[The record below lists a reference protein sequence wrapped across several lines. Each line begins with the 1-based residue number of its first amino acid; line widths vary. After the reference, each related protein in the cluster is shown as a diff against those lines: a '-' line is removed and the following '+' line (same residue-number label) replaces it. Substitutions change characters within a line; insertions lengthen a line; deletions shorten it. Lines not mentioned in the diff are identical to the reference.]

1 MREIVLINIT
11 GEDRPGLTAA
21 ITGVL
26 AQGGVNILDI
36 GQAVIHDTLS
46 FGILI
51 EIPDNGR
58 SQSVLKD
65 LLFTAYELDQ
75 QVRFT
80 PVSEDD
86 YRQWVG
92 GQGKARHIVT
102 LLTRKVSAEQLQRV
116 SAITAKYG
124 LNIDHIDRLSGR
136 MPLDMP
142 AEQGK
147 GCIEF
152 SVRGEPADPAALRA
166 EFLSVAQELNVDIAF
181 QRDSVFRRNRRLAVF
196 DMDSTLIE
204 AEVIDELAKAA
215 GVGEQVAE
223 ITERAMR
230 GELDF
235 RASFKERLGLLQ
247 GLSEDVLEEIGA
259 SLRLTEGAE
268 VLFAELKRLGYKT
281 AILSGGFTYFA
292 KQLQAKLGI
301 DYVFANELQ
310 IDNGKVTGVAVEPI
324 VDAQRKADLLRELAQ
339 KEGLQLEQ
347 TIAVGDG
354 ANDLPQYLIQLLLRA
369 RVGGSFSARFYLKS
383 GNYNPSGVAATI
395 NDQIWYEF
403 EGILTSCAT
412 QITPDSAVKIAAD
425 FITTGEI
432 KLQVELQPT
441 DFLLQEN
448 SDEILLDQ
456 GGGAKLLIESSDL

>member
-1 MREIVLINIT
+1 LREIVLINIT

-26 AQGGVNILDI
+26 ARGGVNILDI

-46 FGILI
+46 FGILV
-51 EIPDNGR
+51 EIPGTEQG
-58 SQSVLKD
+58 SSVLKD
-65 LLFTAYELDQ
+65 LLFTGYELNQ

-86 YRQWVG
+86 YRNWVAN
-92 GQGKARHIVT
+92 QGKPRHIVT
-102 LLTRKVSAEQLQRV
+102 LLTRKVTAEQLQRV
-116 SAITAKYG
+116 SSITAKYG

-136 MPLDMP
+136 VALDTP
-142 AEQGK
+142 VEQSK

-152 SVRGEPADPAALRA
+152 SVRGEPADPQALRA
-166 EFLSVAQELNVDIAF
+166 EFLSVAQELGVDIAF
-181 QRDSVFRRNRRLAVF
+181 QQDSLFRRNRRLAVF

-215 GVGEQVAE
+215 GVGEQVSE

-235 RASFKERLGLLQ
+235 RASFKERLALLKGL
-247 GLSEDVLEEIGA
+247 DVSVLDEIGA

-268 VLFAELKRLGYKT
+268 TLFAELKRLGYKT

-301 DYVFANELQ
+301 DYVFANELEVV
-310 IDNGKVTGVAVEPI
+310 DGKCTGVAIEPI
-324 VDAQRKADLLRELAQ
+324 VDAQRKADLLTELAR
-339 KEGLQLEQ
+339 KEGLQMEQ

-354 ANDLPQYLIQLLLRA
+354 ANDLPMLGIAGL
-369 RVGGSFSARFYLKS
+369 
-383 GNYNPSGVAATI
+383 GVAFRAKPLVRQSAKQAISTLGL
-395 NDQIWYEF
+395 DGVLYLLGMRDR
-403 EGILTSCAT
+403 EGNA
-412 QITPDSAVKIAAD
+412 
-425 FITTGEI
+425 
-432 KLQVELQPT
+432 
-441 DFLLQEN
+441 
-448 SDEILLDQ
+448 
-456 GGGAKLLIESSDL
+456 

>member
-11 GEDRPGLTAA
+11 GVDRPGLTAA

-46 FGILI
+46 FGILV
-51 EIPDNGR
+51 EIPDSEQGKA
-58 SQSVLKD
+58 VLKD
-65 LLFTAYELDQ
+65 ILFKGYELDQ

-80 PVSEDD
+80 PVSEAD
-86 YRQWVG
+86 YQQWVG
-92 GQGKARHIVT
+92 NQGKKRHIVT
-102 LLTRKVSAEQLQRV
+102 LLTRKVTAEQLQAV
-116 SAITAKYG
+116 SSITARYG

-136 MPLDMP
+136 MALDTP
-142 AEQGK
+142 ADQGK

-152 SVRGEPADPAALRA
+152 SVRGEAADPQALRA

-181 QRDSVFRRNRRLAVF
+181 QEDSLFRRNRRLAVF

-215 GVGEQVAE
+215 GVGDRVSE
-223 ITERAMR
+223 ITERAMA

-235 RASFKERLGLLQ
+235 RASFKERLALLKGL
-247 GLSEDVLEEIGA
+247 DVSVLDSIGA

-268 VLFAELKRLGYKT
+268 TLFAELKRLGYKT

-301 DYVFANELQ
+301 DYVFANELEV
-310 IDNGKVTGVAVEPI
+310 IDGKCTGVAIEPI
-324 VDAQRKADLLRELAQ
+324 VDAQRKADLLRELAH
-339 KEGLQLEQ
+339 KEGLRLEQ

-354 ANDLPQYLIQLLLRA
+354 ANDLPMLAIAGL
-369 RVGGSFSARFYLKS
+369 
-383 GNYNPSGVAATI
+383 GVAFRAKPLVK
-395 NDQIWYEF
+395 Q
-403 EGILTSCAT
+403 
-412 QITPDSAVKIAAD
+412 SAKQAISTLGLDGVLYLLGFRD
-425 FITTGEI
+425 RDG
-432 KLQVELQPT
+432 QV
-441 DFLLQEN
+441 
-448 SDEILLDQ
+448 
-456 GGGAKLLIESSDL
+456 

>member
-51 EIPDNGR
+51 EIPATGQA
-58 SQSVLKD
+58 SAVLKD
-65 LLFTAYELDQ
+65 ILFTGYELNQ

-80 PVSEDD
+80 PVSEED
-86 YRQWVG
+86 YRQWVD

-102 LLTRKVSAEQLQRV
+102 LLTRKVTAEQLQRV
-116 SAITAKYG
+116 SSITAKYG

-136 MPLDMP
+136 VSMDAPV
-142 AEQGK
+142 EQGK

-152 SVRGEPADPAALRA
+152 SVRGEPADPQALRA

-181 QRDSVFRRNRRLAVF
+181 QQDSLYRRNRRLAVF

-215 GVGEQVAE
+215 GVGEQVSE

-235 RASFKERLGLLQ
+235 RASFKERLALLKGL
-247 GLSEDVLEEIGA
+247 DVNVLDDIGA

-268 VLFAELKRLGYKT
+268 TLFAELKRLGYKT

-301 DYVFANELQ
+301 DYVFANELEVV
-310 IDNGKVTGVAVEPI
+310 DGKVTGVAIEPI
-324 VDAQRKADLLRELAQ
+324 VDAQRKADLLSELAAR
-339 KEGLQLEQ
+339 EGLQLEQ

-354 ANDLPQYLIQLLLRA
+354 ANDLPMLAIAGL
-369 RVGGSFSARFYLKS
+369 
-383 GNYNPSGVAATI
+383 GVAFRAKPLVK
-395 NDQIWYEF
+395 Q
-403 EGILTSCAT
+403 
-412 QITPDSAVKIAAD
+412 SAKQAISTLGLDGV
-425 FITTGEI
+425 
-432 KLQVELQPT
+432 LY
-441 DFLLQEN
+441 LLGFRDRHGR
-448 SDEILLDQ
+448 S
-456 GGGAKLLIESSDL
+456 

>member
-11 GEDRPGLTAA
+11 GVDRPGLTAA

-46 FGILI
+46 FGILV
-51 EIPDNGR
+51 EIPDSEQGK
-58 SQSVLKD
+58 SVLKD
-65 LLFTAYELDQ
+65 ILFKGYELDQ

-80 PVSEDD
+80 PVSEED
-86 YRQWVG
+86 YQQWVG
-92 GQGKARHIVT
+92 NQGKKRHIVT
-102 LLTRKVSAEQLQRV
+102 LLTRKVTAGQLQAV
-116 SAITAKYG
+116 SSITAKYG

-136 MPLDMP
+136 MPLDTP
-142 AEQGK
+142 ADKGK

-152 SVRGEPADPAALRA
+152 SVRGDAADPQALRA

-181 QRDSVFRRNRRLAVF
+181 QEDSLFRRNRRLAVF

-215 GVGEQVAE
+215 GVGEQVSA
-223 ITERAMR
+223 ITERAMS

-235 RASFKERLGLLQ
+235 RASFKERLALLKGL
-247 GLSEDVLEEIGA
+247 DVSVLDSIGA

-268 VLFAELKRLGYKT
+268 TLFAELKRLGYKT

-301 DYVFANELQ
+301 DYVFANELEVV
-310 IDNGKVTGVAVEPI
+310 DGKCTGVAIEPI
-324 VDAQRKADLLRELAQ
+324 VDAQRKADLLKELAH
-339 KEGLQLEQ
+339 KEGLRLEQ

-354 ANDLPQYLIQLLLRA
+354 ANDLPMLAIAGL
-369 RVGGSFSARFYLKS
+369 
-383 GNYNPSGVAATI
+383 GVAFRAKPLVK
-395 NDQIWYEF
+395 Q
-403 EGILTSCAT
+403 
-412 QITPDSAVKIAAD
+412 SAKQAISTLGLDGV
-425 FITTGEI
+425 
-432 KLQVELQPT
+432 LY
-441 DFLLQEN
+441 LLGFRDRDGQ
-448 SDEILLDQ
+448 L
-456 GGGAKLLIESSDL
+456 

>member
-11 GEDRPGLTAA
+11 GVDRPGLTAA

-46 FGILI
+46 FGILV
-51 EIPDNGR
+51 EIPDTVQG
-58 SQSVLKD
+58 SSVLKD
-65 LLFTAYELDQ
+65 ILFTAYKLDQ

-80 PVSEDD
+80 AVSEAD
-86 YRQWVG
+86 YQHWVE

-102 LLTRKVSAEQLQRV
+102 LLTRKVTAEQLQCV

-124 LNIDHIDRLSGR
+124 LNIDQIDRLSGR
-136 MPLDMP
+136 MPLDTP
-142 AEQGK
+142 ADKGK

-152 SVRGEPADPAALRA
+152 TVRGEPADPKAMQA
-166 EFLSVAQELNVDIAF
+166 EFLAVAQDLNVDIAF
-181 QRDSVFRRNRRLAVF
+181 QQDSLFRRNRRLAVF

-215 GVGEQVAE
+215 GVGEQVSE

-235 RASFKERLGLLQ
+235 SESFKERLALLKGLDI
-247 GLSEDVLEEIGA
+247 SVLDEIGA

-268 VLFAELKRLGYKT
+268 TLFSELKRLGYKT

-301 DYVFANELQ
+301 DYVYANELEVV
-310 IDNGKVTGVAVEPI
+310 DGKVTGVAVEPI
-324 VDAQRKADLLRELAQ
+324 VNAQRKADLLRELAH
-339 KEGLQLEQ
+339 KEGLSLEQ

-354 ANDLPQYLIQLLLRA
+354 ANDLPMLAIAGL
-369 RVGGSFSARFYLKS
+369 
-383 GNYNPSGVAATI
+383 GVAFRAKPLVKQSAKQAISTLGL
-395 NDQIWYEF
+395 DGVLYLLGF
-403 EGILTSCAT
+403 RDREG
-412 QITPDSAVKIAAD
+412 KR
-425 FITTGEI
+425 
-432 KLQVELQPT
+432 
-441 DFLLQEN
+441 
-448 SDEILLDQ
+448 
-456 GGGAKLLIESSDL
+456 